1 MKSVFKTSL
10 CGILILSVMMNSYS
24 TVVAQADSREHYFSF
39 LGEQFDN
46 ELLVPLGRGTVRL
59 LQPRPDG
66 LLFNLPT
73 GYKLGALGISPRF
86 QIHGDFEI
94 TASYEVPVWRNPE
107 AGYGMGPSLY
117 LKMNDEKE
125 SAIMLG
131 RLLSPK
137 QKHVFSATWST
148 TVDSKRNYDVKLYDA
163 KKDSGKLKLT
173 REGSRLKFFVSDG
186 EGVPFRELRE
196 VELGTADVALVRLGV
211 QQSDIK
217 TPVQILWRELTLK
230 AESFPNHP
238 DSQAKGVQ
246 YHVPSYHPAP
256 QPESISLYWSL
267 LAGSVLI
274 LLLGTVMWVKKRS

>member
-1 MKSVFKTSL
+1 MSVFKASL
-10 CGILILSVMMNSYS
+10 CEILLLCTMLSSIS
-24 TVVAQADSREHYFSF
+24 PLAAEADSRELYFSF

-73 GYKLGALGISPRF
+73 GYDLKAVGISPRF
-86 QIHGDFEI
+86 QVHGDFEI
-94 TASYEVPVWRNPE
+94 TASYEVPVWRDPE
-107 AGYGMGPSLY
+107 TGYGMGPSLY
-117 LKMNDEKE
+117 LKMNDKKE

-131 RLLSPK
+131 RLLRPQ
-137 QKHVFSATWST
+137 QKHVFSATLSA

-163 KKDSGKLKLT
+163 KTDSGKLKLT
-173 REGSRLKFFVSDG
+173 REGSLLKFFVSDG

-196 VELGTADVALVRLGV
+196 VELGTADVDLVRLGV

-217 TPVQILWRELTLK
+217 TPVQILWREFTLK

-246 YHVPSYHPAP
+246 YHVPSYHPAL
-256 QPESISLYWSL
+256 QPEPISLYWSL
-267 LAGSVLI
+267 LAGSVLLI
-274 LLLGTVMWVKKRS
+274 LLVTVVWVKKRS